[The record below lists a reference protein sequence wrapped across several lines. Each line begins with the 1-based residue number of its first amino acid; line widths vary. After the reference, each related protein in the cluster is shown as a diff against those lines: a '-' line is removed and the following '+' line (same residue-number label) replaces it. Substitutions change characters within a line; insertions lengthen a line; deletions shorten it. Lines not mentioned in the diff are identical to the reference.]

1 MSLQSDDFLVLPEG
15 VHLDETKAMLDAV
28 IADNV
33 HVSVDKNIKPTTS
46 KQSSSSVLKLRGS
59 AGIIH
64 RYIDFD
70 PWCLNQICVWKERG

>member
-15 VHLDETKAMLDAV
+15 VHLDETKAILDAV
-28 IADNV
+28 NADNV
-33 HVSVDKNIKPTTS
+33 HVSVDKNIILPTTS

-64 RYIDFD
+64 R
-70 PWCLNQICVWKERG
+70 QILIHGV